1 MEPSPTTDL
10 YSPLEIARAAGVP
23 VAYVRSALREPA
35 RGARAARYVPYG
47 DAVRIGRAL
56 VWGQD
61 DGLMLRPA
69 ASPDAAPLFSMFSTR
84 SSELASPRTF
94 ALSSTL
100 PGALIAVLI

>member
-23 VAYVRSALREPA
+23 VADVQSALREHV

-56 VWGQD
+56 VWAQD

-69 ASPDAAPLFSMFSTR
+69 AAPGAAPLFSMFSSR
-84 SSELASPRTF
+84 GSEMESPRTF

-100 PGALIAVLI
+100 HGAL